1 MSVGV
6 TIVAGHERSAA
17 HVGGGGAR
25 VRLVDNTTGT
35 WNRGHEKILKCG
47 GSRSKDIGNLVSI

>member
-35 WNRGHEKILKCG
+35 WNRGHEKKYNWRIEY
-47 GSRSKDIGNLVSI
+47 SMLVQCVINT

>member
-35 WNRGHEKILKCG
+35 WNRGHEKKYSQLED
-47 GSRSKDIGNLVSI
+47 RV